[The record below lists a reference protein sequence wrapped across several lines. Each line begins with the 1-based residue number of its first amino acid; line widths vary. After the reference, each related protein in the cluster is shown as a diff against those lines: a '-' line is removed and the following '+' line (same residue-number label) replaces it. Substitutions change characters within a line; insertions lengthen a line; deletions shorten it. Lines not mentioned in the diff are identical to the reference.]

1 MVSTL
6 KKTALLCLSL
16 LTMACH
22 QKESAANSPQVEK
35 DPYGQPY
42 YIGNL
47 DGIKMKLGSAIEYV
61 DYEICPVWTFDDID
75 PKCTPKPKR
84 TYDSRF
90 LRFHFTLYYPTDLL
104 LLNFSGFFSTNDSK
118 KKYEAE
124 RNDANNQWVK
134 VSVES
139 NKHVQAGYLK
149 DILRNQTIETRLSDK
164 EHLEKVNYINTYEK
178 TTENVYGL
186 QKYKPH
192 PRWVEN
198 YSYKNITDL
207 YVAYNSKGD
216 VSTLITCNDRSP
228 YPNARDCNQWFILS
242 ADTHVN
248 IKAHYQFVNLK
259 DWQIIQSKVLKQIN
273 HLKVL

>member
-6 KKTALLCLSL
+6 KKTVLLCLSL

-47 DGIKMKLGSAIEYV
+47 DGIKMKLGNGISYI
-61 DYEICPVWTFDDID
+61 DYEICPVWTFDQID
-75 PKCTPKPKR
+75 PKCKPKPQR

-90 LRFHFTLYYPTDLL
+90 LRFYFTLHYPTDLL
-104 LLNFSGFFSTNDSK
+104 LVKYLSDPINHSTD
-118 KKYEAE
+118 KYEAE
-124 RNDANNQWVK
+124 RNDANNQWVD
-134 VSVES
+134 VSVEF

-149 DILRNQTIETRLSDK
+149 DILRNRTIETRLSDK
-164 EHLEKVNYINTYEK
+164 EHLEKVHYINTYEK
-178 TTENVYGL
+178 TTEDVYGL

-198 YSYKNITDL
+198 YGYKDTTDI
-207 YVAYNSKGD
+207 YVGYNSKGD
-216 VSTLITCNDRSP
+216 VSTLITCDDRSQ
-228 YPNARDCNQWFILS
+228 YPKARYCTQWFILS
-242 ADTHVN
+242 EDTHVH
-248 IKAHYQFVNLK
+248 IDAKYQAVHLK